1 MAIQQPTQL
10 LNTTLLPEYSSRSV
24 FLTRNV
30 VYHGDG
36 TVRTVFGAIIYPTLI
51 TYEVDDTGKEI
62 AVYDRNETLE
72 PIGLS
77 SDQLM
82 SLFGMKVTLA
92 DGTVSYLG
100 EVLSNFTDQMIANAL
115 QNTGTISTQ
124 HIDIAAVLA
133 AQAAQT

>member
-1 MAIQQPTQL
+1 MAIQHPTQL

-24 FLTRNV
+24 VLTRNV
-30 VYHGDG
+30 VDHGDG
-36 TVRTVFGAIIYPTLI
+36 TVSTVFGAIIYPTLI